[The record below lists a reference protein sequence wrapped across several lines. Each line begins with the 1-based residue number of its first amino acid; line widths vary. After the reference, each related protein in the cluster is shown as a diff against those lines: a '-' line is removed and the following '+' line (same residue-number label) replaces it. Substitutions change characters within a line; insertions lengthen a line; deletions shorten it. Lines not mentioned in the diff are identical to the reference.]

1 MRSKPVIAFA
11 VVVLVGIALVLVTAA
26 TKRDA
31 AAQTLGDDAIG
42 PIAVLKKGQEVCQMP
57 IGLAD
62 DVERVEFNP
71 GTPARHAPA
80 IDVTLRTYHGN
91 RVVGRGLLPA
101 GYDVAKPQTVSVGH
115 VASGQLI
122 KLCFRNAGP
131 ARVAIYGDLLS
142 GALCTPTAGHLLGA
156 VCVPGSVRPT
166 LSTSAPYIKG
176 KELPGDLAA
185 TFLHNRSSSLLS
197 RLSKMMDRASLFRPA
212 FVTPALWWTL
222 IGFWLLLVPLM
233 LGFAISRIPGGG
245 DATPHDSSP
254 TGMLPPPRPA
264 TADGLDG

>member
-1 MRSKPVIAFA
+1 MRSKPLIAFA
-11 VVVLVGIALVLVTAA
+11 VVVLVGIALVLVTAV

-42 PIAVLKKGQEVCQMP
+42 PIALLKKGQEVCQKP

-71 GTPARHAPA
+71 GTPAHHPPA
-80 IDVTLRTYHGN
+80 IDVTIRTYHGN
-91 RVVGRGLLPA
+91 RVLGRGLLPA

-115 VASGQLI
+115 VASGQLTE
-122 KLCFRNAGP
+122 LCFRNRGP
-131 ARVAIYGDLLS
+131 ARVAIYGDLLW

-166 LSTSAPYIKG
+166 LSTSAPYMKG

-185 TFLHNRSSSLLS
+185 IFLHNRSSSLFA
-197 RLSKMMDRASLFRPA
+197 RLPKMLDRASLFRPA
-212 FVTPALWWTL
+212 FVTPALWWVL
-222 IGFWLLLVPLM
+222 IALWLLFVPAM
-233 LGFAISRIPGGG
+233 LGFAVWRISRG
-245 DATPHDSSP
+245 DDDGAPRASGP
-254 TGMLPPPRPA
+254 AAVLPPPRPA
-264 TADGLDG
+264 AADGLD